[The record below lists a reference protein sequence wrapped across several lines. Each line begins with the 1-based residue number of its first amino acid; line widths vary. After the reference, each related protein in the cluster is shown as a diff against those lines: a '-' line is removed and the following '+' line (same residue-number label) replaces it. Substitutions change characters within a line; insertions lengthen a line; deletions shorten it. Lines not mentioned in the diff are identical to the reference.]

1 MLRKRF
7 KFCSNVR
14 NIILNTN
21 SISFSQNSKFSSR
34 LSIPEDAT
42 ELAHPLPTRKPTVPP
57 QPGIS
62 APTPDLVVIA
72 RFRDRNTRD
81 AVIRERQ
88 KLKGTPVTIV
98 EDLTALNVEVMNRV
112 KNSELVV
119 KSWSPSW
126 NGHIYAILKNKKK
139 IKVRTFQAI
148 MDCEVIDD

>member
-1 MLRKRF
+1 
-7 KFCSNVR
+7 
-14 NIILNTN
+14 
-21 SISFSQNSKFSSR
+21 
-34 LSIPEDAT
+34 
-42 ELAHPLPTRKPTVPP
+42 
-57 QPGIS
+57 
-62 APTPDLVVIA
+62 VIA

-112 KNSELVV
+112 NNLTLVV
-119 KSWSPSW
+119 KSWSW